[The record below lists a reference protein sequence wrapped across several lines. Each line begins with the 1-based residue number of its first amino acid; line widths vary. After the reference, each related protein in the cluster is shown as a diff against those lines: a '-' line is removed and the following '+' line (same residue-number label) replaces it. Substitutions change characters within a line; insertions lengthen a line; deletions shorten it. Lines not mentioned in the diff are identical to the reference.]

1 MKPKWKDGDSM
12 AELKRS
18 LSLWQVTFM
27 SVGIILGAGIYVIIG
42 EAAGLSGN
50 SIWLSFVIAA
60 FVATLTALSYAE
72 LSSMFPKAGAEYV
85 YIENSFGN
93 RAAWIV
99 AWLLLSGSVIG
110 GATVAMG
117 FAQYFSAIFQTP
129 VIPVA
134 LLLLFIIII
143 ILIIGVQQTAKLT
156 ILFTAIEISGLV
168 IIIFIGIPFIG
179 SVNYLEAAQGIKGVI
194 EAGALIFFGYLGF
207 EGITR
212 LSEETKNPEK
222 NIPRAIIYS
231 MLITTILYVLV
242 GVAAVSVIPWQE
254 LSASQAPLATVA
266 QQIFGEQSFL
276 ILSVIALFSTFN
288 TALMFLLTGSR
299 LIYGIAHQEAIPRV
313 FRMVGKRFRTP
324 WVAIITIV
332 TATMLFLF
340 LGDLKT
346 IANLTNFTIFSVF
359 IIINASVIFFR
370 YKKPTPQGFK
380 VPLHVGRFPV
390 IPFLGIA
397 TSIFMIAN
405 LTYDVL
411 IIGVIL
417 VVIGF
422 IIDSILNLK
431 YK

>member
-1 MKPKWKDGDSM
+1 MV
-12 AELKRS
+12 ELQRT

-50 SIWLSFVIAA
+50 SIWLSFLIAA

-72 LSSMFPKAGAEYV
+72 LSSIFPKAGAEYV

-99 AWLLLSGSVIG
+99 AWLLLLGSVIG

-117 FAQYFSAIFQTP
+117 FAQYFSAIFHTP

-134 LLLLFIIII
+134 LLLLFVIII
-143 ILIIGVQQTAKLT
+143 ILIVGVQQTAKLT
-156 ILFTAIEISGLV
+156 IVFTAIEISGLAIV
-168 IIIFIGIPFIG
+168 IFIGIPFIG
-179 SVNYLEAAQGIKGVI
+179 SVNYLQAAQGFKGII
-194 EAGALIFFGYLGF
+194 EAGILIFFGYLGF

-212 LSEETKNPEK
+212 LAEETTNPEK

-231 MLITTILYVLV
+231 MIITTILYVLV
-242 GVAAVSVIPWQE
+242 GVSAVSVIPWQE

-266 QQIFGEQSFL
+266 KRIFGDQSFL

-299 LIYGIAHQEAIPRV
+299 LIYGIAHQEAIPKI
-313 FRMVGKRFRTP
+313 FTIVGRRFRTP
-324 WVAIITIV
+324 WVAIVTIV

-340 LGDLKT
+340 LGNLKT

-359 IIINASVIFFR
+359 IFINASVIYFR
-370 YKKPTPQGFK
+370 YKKPTMTGFRI
-380 VPLHVGRFPV
+380 PLHVGRFPV
-390 IPFLGIA
+390 VPFLGIL
-397 TSIFMIAN
+397 TSVFMIVN
-405 LTYDVL
+405 LPFDVL

-417 VVIGF
+417 VVLGVVV
-422 IIDSILNLK
+422 DSILNLK